1 MNSRIVLFAAA
12 SAASLLAT
20 GAMAQS
26 HVAVIAVAAAT
37 AGANVEELVVT
48 GSRAEPRSRLESLA
62 PVDVI
67 SAKAL
72 EARGSTE
79 LANALAATV
88 PSIDFPRP
96 SNTDGTDSVR
106 PATLRGQGP
115 DQTLV
120 LINGVR
126 AHTSALVNLNGSV
139 GRGSA
144 AVDLNTIPEVAIDR
158 IEVLRDGAS
167 ALYGSDAIA
176 GVINIGLRASDHG
189 GGARVTYGQHVT
201 RFQGFYGGVRNL
213 TDGATTTVSAW
224 QGFKLGDDGYLTASV
239 QYRDQNHTN
248 RSDVDPRF
256 LPAKVRSRFGD
267 GDVEEP
273 TLYFNAGKPIADG
286 WEATAWG
293 GVQERHSETAA
304 TYRSPV
310 DPNQNIA
317 SVYPDGYL
325 PLINTHSRDASIGGA
340 LKGEIAGWKS
350 AFSLDYGWNRLH
362 YGVEDTLNPSL
373 GPTSPHSFYAGQM
386 TYDQTVGNADF
397 SRDFEVGLAGPLNVA
412 FGLEAR
418 NEQFKIGAGDPG
430 SYARGTVSP
439 TLSFGSRGFTG
450 FTPENVVDKSRT
462 NVGAYL
468 ALEGKLTSWFTGSA
482 AIRQEHYSDFGDNT
496 SGKVSGRIE
505 VTPQLAFRGSAESG
519 FRAPGLQQQYFTST
533 SILFI
538 NGVPFDTG
546 TFPSVSPVGKALG
559 GVPLQPEKSK
569 NYALGLVFHEGNL
582 EVTIDGYKIDVDNRI
597 VLSETLTGSAT
608 AAAGSNAAVI
618 FNLLQPFG
626 ASAGRFFL
634 NGVNTRTNGVD
645 FVVHYRLPTDELG
658 NFDLTAA
665 ANINDFRVTKT
676 PVTKQSILPTPT
688 SLFARQ
694 AVLRFQ
700 EGTPRNK
707 VVLQNEWTRENWGA
721 TVRST
726 FYGDVL
732 SPGTLADGSADV
744 HTGKRSVWDL
754 EGHYTFPHDVTVA
767 VGADNLFDA
776 YPRQIPPALDVTGA
790 GPWTSFSPFGF
801 GGRFVY
807 GRVSVKW

>member
-1 MNSRIVLFAAA
+1 MAQAKAAA
-12 SAASLLAT
+12 APVDV
-20 GAMAQS
+20 Q
-26 HVAVIAVAAAT
+26 
-37 AGANVEELVVT
+37 ELVVT

-62 PVDVI
+62 PVDVVT
-67 SAKAL
+67 AKSL
-72 EARGSTE
+72 QKQGTTE
-79 LANALAATV
+79 LAAALAATV

-176 GVINIGLRASDHG
+176 GVINIGLRQADHG
-189 GGARVTYGQHVT
+189 GGASVTYGEHVT
-201 RFQGFYGGVRNL
+201 RVQFFNAGTKDI
-213 TDGATTTVSAW
+213 TDGGATTVQGW
-224 QGFKLGDDGYLTASV
+224 QGFKLGSDGFLTVSAG
-239 QYRDQNHTN
+239 YRDQNHTN

-256 LPAKVRSRFGD
+256 SPRIVRSRFGD
-267 GDVEEP
+267 GDVEEK
-273 TLYFNAGKPIADG
+273 TIYFNAGKPLGGG
-286 WEATAWG
+286 WEASAWG
-293 GVQERHSETAA
+293 GGQQRHSETAA
-304 TYRSPV
+304 TYRA
-310 DPNQNIA
+310 PNDATQNIP
-317 SVYPDGYL
+317 SVYPNGYL
-325 PLINTHSRDASIGGA
+325 PLINTHSDDFSIGGA

-350 AFSLDYGWNRLH
+350 SFSVDYGWNRLK
-362 YGVEDTLNPSL
+362 YGVEHTLNPSL
-373 GPTSPHSFYAGQM
+373 GPTSPQSFYAGQM

-397 SRDFEVGLAGPLNVA
+397 SRDFDVGLAGPLNVA
-412 FGLEAR
+412 FGLEGR
-418 NEQFKIGAGDPG
+418 NEQFKIGAGEPG
-430 SYARGTVSP
+430 SYARGTVAP

-468 ALEGKLTSWFTGSA
+468 ALEGKITDRFTGSA
-482 AIRQEHYSDFGDNT
+482 AVRQEHYSDFGDNT
-496 SGKVSGRIE
+496 SGKLSGRFE

-546 TFPSVSPVGKALG
+546 TFPSVNSVGKALG
-559 GVPLQPEKSK
+559 GVPLQPEKSR
-569 NYALGLVFHEGNL
+569 NYALGAVFHSGNL
-582 EVTIDGYKIDVDNRI
+582 EVTIDGYEIDVDNRI

-608 AAAGSNAAVI
+608 AAPGTNARVI
-618 FNLLQPFG
+618 FDLLQPFG
-626 ASAGRFFL
+626 ASAARFFL
-634 NGVNTRTNGVD
+634 NGVDTRTKGVD
-645 FVVHYRLPTDELG
+645 YVIHYRLPTDDLG

-665 ANINDFRVTKT
+665 ANTNDFRVTKT
-676 PVTKQSILPTPT
+676 PVTKQTILPVPV

-694 AVLRFQ
+694 AVLRFTD
-700 EGTPRNK
+700 GTPKWK
-707 VVLQNEWTRENWGA
+707 VTLQSDWEKNNWGA
-721 TVRST
+721 TLRST

-744 HTGKRSVWDL
+744 HTGKRTVWDL
-754 EGHYTFPHDVTVA
+754 EGRYTFPHQVTLA
-767 VGADNLFDA
+767 VGADNLFDV
-776 YPRQIPPALDVTGA
+776 YPRQISPALNTTGA
-790 GPWTSFSPFGF
+790 APFTSFSPFGF
-801 GGRFVY
+801 NGRFVY
-807 GRVSVKW
+807 GRLSVNW